1 MYVFGQVAIACA
13 NAHSSH
19 CATLARPPWQVFES
33 AVLAELAVI
42 QATSSLAMAR
52 VSAQRLLA
60 LGTLAVRHDAPS
72 GVDSI
77 VRALCRLAL
86 CVPRSQSLPEHV
98 VQGCV
103 DPALRLAQDNLG
115 ALRPSTWRLL
125 IDLLLRTRCGGSF
138 LCAPLS
144 VCMCLVPCMLVVF
157 PSVTLLLWGVPC
169 SAQ

>member
-98 VQGCV
+98 VSEQ
-103 DPALRLAQDNLG
+103 LRRG
-115 ALRPSTWRLL
+115 P
-125 IDLLLRTRCGGSF
+125 RTRD
-138 LCAPLS
+138 
-144 VCMCLVPCMLVVF
+144 
-157 PSVTLLLWGVPC
+157 WD
-169 SAQ
+169 